1 MQNNA
6 KISIVTINYNN
17 PSGLKKT
24 IESVV
29 NQTWK
34 NFEYIIIDGGSTNG
48 DVDIIKS
55 FENQID
61 YWVSE
66 PDKGIYNAMN
76 KGIKK
81 ATGDFIIFMNSGD
94 NFNDNNVLENTV
106 PLFNKDAYFIY
117 GNNYKEKENSKRL
130 KTDSSKLT
138 FSFFYTSSLNH
149 QATFIKRDVFTELFY
164 YDENKKIVSDWELF
178 VVGICKQN
186 LLYQYINQ
194 TISVYDFTGM
204 SSNKKYQDITD
215 QEKLD
220 TLEKYFPAFVD
231 DYKNLS
237 LLNSKRFQHVLHIQ
251 KSPFIWNIFK
261 KIISFFLLFTP
272 KIKK

>member
-55 FENQID
+55 FDNQID

-81 ATGDFIIFMNSGD
+81 ATGDFIIFINSGD
-94 NFNDNNVLENTV
+94 NFTNSSVLEEVQSKLTSD
-106 PLFNKDAYFIY
+106 FDIY
-117 GNNYKEKENSKRL
+117 YGDYYRIKSNSKRR
-130 KTDSSKLT
+130 KTLID
-138 FSFFYTSSLNH
+138 N
-149 QATFIKRDVFTELFY
+149 
-164 YDENKKIVSDWELF
+164 
-178 VVGICKQN
+178 
-186 LLYQYINQ
+186 
-194 TISVYDFTGM
+194 
-204 SSNKKYQDITD
+204 
-215 QEKLD
+215 
-220 TLEKYFPAFVD
+220 
-231 DYKNLS
+231 
-237 LLNSKRFQHVLHIQ
+237 
-251 KSPFIWNIFK
+251 
-261 KIISFFLLFTP
+261 
-272 KIKK
+272 

>member
-48 DVDIIKS
+48 DVEIIQS
-55 FENQID
+55 YQDQIN

-66 PDKGIYNAMN
+66 PDKGVYNAMN

-94 NFNDNNVLENTV
+94 VFNDNNVLENTV

-130 KTDSSKLT
+130 KTYSSKLT

-204 SSNKKYQDITD
+204 SSDKKYQDITD
-215 QEKLD
+215 QEKLN

>member
-1 MQNNA
+1 M
-6 KISIVTINYNN
+6 
-17 PSGLKKT
+17 
-24 IESVV
+24 
-29 NQTWK
+29 
-34 NFEYIIIDGGSTNG
+34 
-48 DVDIIKS
+48 
-55 FENQID
+55 
-61 YWVSE
+61 
-66 PDKGIYNAMN
+66 
-76 KGIKK
+76 
-81 ATGDFIIFMNSGD
+81 
-94 NFNDNNVLENTV
+94 
-106 PLFNKDAYFIY
+106 
-117 GNNYKEKENSKRL
+117 
-130 KTDSSKLT
+130 
-138 FSFFYTSSLNH
+138 
-149 QATFIKRDVFTELFY
+149 
-164 YDENKKIVSDWELF
+164 F

>member
-48 DVDIIKS
+48 DLEIIQYYQD
-55 FENQID
+55 QIN

-66 PDKGIYNAMN
+66 PDKGVYNAMN

-94 NFNDNNVLENTV
+94 VFNDNNVLENTV

-130 KTDSSKLT
+130 KTYSSKLT

-178 VVGICKQN
+178 VVGI
-186 LLYQYINQ
+186 
-194 TISVYDFTGM
+194 
-204 SSNKKYQDITD
+204 
-215 QEKLD
+215 
-220 TLEKYFPAFVD
+220 
-231 DYKNLS
+231 
-237 LLNSKRFQHVLHIQ
+237 
-251 KSPFIWNIFK
+251 
-261 KIISFFLLFTP
+261 
-272 KIKK
+272 

>member
-1 MQNNA
+1 M
-6 KISIVTINYNN
+6 
-17 PSGLKKT
+17 
-24 IESVV
+24 
-29 NQTWK
+29 
-34 NFEYIIIDGGSTNG
+34 
-48 DVDIIKS
+48 
-55 FENQID
+55 
-61 YWVSE
+61 
-66 PDKGIYNAMN
+66 
-76 KGIKK
+76 
-81 ATGDFIIFMNSGD
+81 
-94 NFNDNNVLENTV
+94 
-106 PLFNKDAYFIY
+106 
-117 GNNYKEKENSKRL
+117 
-130 KTDSSKLT
+130 
-138 FSFFYTSSLNH
+138 
-149 QATFIKRDVFTELFY
+149 FY

-261 KIISFFLLFTP
+261 KIIMYIEIYTTRLFNKIVYYTIKLFL
-272 KIKK
+272 